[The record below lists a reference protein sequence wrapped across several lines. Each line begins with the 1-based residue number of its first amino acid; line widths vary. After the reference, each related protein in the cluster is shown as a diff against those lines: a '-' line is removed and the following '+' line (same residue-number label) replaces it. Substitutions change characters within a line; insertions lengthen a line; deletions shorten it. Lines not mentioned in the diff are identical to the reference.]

1 MAGKENIARLKAL
14 MDKYVSEEL
23 SDQKVLSQIKKL
35 LFELDEGD
43 EKMLISELEKF
54 RNYLFKAGIQIEGI
68 NLNALINGS
77 QTQTKQQVEEEI
89 SDKKTQEAVSKIS
102 FRGLYEQ
109 LCNGINIKLGNLKG
123 YSIVKLENE
132 PANEYQLV
140 IVKDENYDVDSLKS
154 KLNLHIGDYEITCYD
169 FSRFQEVIMQGGSD
183 ESNFI
188 CLFLMTSK
196 ANNKEGLDTKIRA
209 LKDIIAAFPT
219 FESHIVNEKLDNHK
233 KITNPNDFISEIGFV
248 TGKFLTNARM
258 TFEEEKVIKKLFK
271 SFTTPLLEYKLLKAG
286 NSGANVVEVQPATV
300 VSSIYEG
307 KKYIVK
313 YSPLSDE
320 NKLEKEARN
329 FHDNIWQ
336 FKGIEGYSCEYATT
350 LLYEGIR
357 YDYAISDGV
366 EKSYSF
372 AQVIDLDEEDNPF
385 YLEKGIKLR
394 DLFKDDVFNHW
405 KATLEQIEISVKEFY
420 KDYLKEDK
428 LYKKIQQILPETQE
442 IELID
447 KIKHILEY
455 KIKTNVKVCHGDLH
469 TENLFVDSKNVYLI
483 DFGFTGKQHAV
494 IDHSALEASIKFKHF
509 PWYLENFEYEEI
521 EKELMLDDTF
531 MASYKFNST
540 KRDVIIDLLK
550 LVNVC
555 RNEAVQYHDDSVSTL
570 EYLLSLFVLTLRQ
583 IPYPDMNQR
592 YALVS
597 ARVLADKIL
606 TMIG

>member
-1 MAGKENIARLKAL
+1 MADKENISHLKAL

-23 SDQKVLSQIKKL
+23 SDQKILSQIKKL
-35 LFELDEGD
+35 LFELDEGE
-43 EKMLISELEKF
+43 EKVLNSELVKF
-54 RNYLFKAGIQIEGI
+54 SDYLFRAGIQIEGI

-109 LCNGINIKLGNLKG
+109 LCHGINIEVGNLKG

-154 KLNLHIGDYEITCYD
+154 KLQSYIGENEITCYD
-169 FSRFQEVIMQGGSD
+169 FSGFREVIIQGGSED
-183 ESNFI
+183 NNFI

-196 ANNKEGLDTKIRA
+196 ANNKEGLDAKTRA

-271 SFTTPLLEYKLLKAG
+271 SFTTPLLDYKLLKAG

-307 KKYIVK
+307 KKFIVK

-320 NKLEKEARN
+320 NKLEKEAKN

-372 AQVIDLDEEDNPF
+372 AQVIDLDEEVNPF
-385 YLEKGIKLR
+385 YLEKETKLQ
-394 DLFKDDVFNHW
+394 DLFKDDVFDHW
-405 KATLEQIEISVKEFY
+405 KATLEQIEISVKELY
-420 KDYLKEDK
+420 INYLKEDK
-428 LYKKIQQILPETQE
+428 LYKKIQEILPEKQD

-447 KIKHILEY
+447 KIKRILDY
-455 KIKTNVKVCHGDLH
+455 KIKTNLKVCHGDLH
-469 TENLFVDSKNVYLI
+469 TENFFVDSKNVYLI

-494 IDHSALEASIKFKHF
+494 IDHGALEASIKFKHF

-531 MASYKFNST
+531 LASYKFNST
-540 KRDVIIDLLK
+540 KREVLIELLK

-555 RNEAVQYHDDSVSTL
+555 RNEAVKYHHDSASTL

-592 YALVS
+592 YAIVS

-606 TMIG
+606 TVIG